1 MKTKGGSS
9 DKDKKKALDNL
20 KYIIFLLLHLDNNNY
35 NKTIEIEEQ
44 VIDNVNQKKITPGRP
59 KDKIIKLIET
69 EFGYNEYNEYA
80 GQLQNEINE
89 DETRMRNKKNLKTIN
104 FLELIKNRL
113 DNTEQLSNH
122 YFTDDSE
129 TKEILEKLISISK
142 QIKNNQSE
150 LDLNHNIKW
159 TIINKNKKP
168 EKMNFQN
175 IQNNA
180 NDSDLI
186 YKLKDTLE
194 NFLYLKK
201 VLSDQYENF
210 GKNFFRTIENDS
222 YFDEIEEIL
231 KKLYDTNNIDKITTK
246 ISSQSQKTKTTFADK
261 SFGDLN
267 ELFKLNAAPLPPPP
281 PPPLPPPGAST
292 VAPPPPPLLPGFI
305 DGKASFAPKL
315 QEQIEL
321 EKQQQQESEK
331 KEALENGIA
340 LKGYTLP
347 SSKGP
352 GYAKNSKGNLLWN
365 TAFIS
370 NPNLPYNTVDTV
382 DVYLYNLFKQI
393 SDETTGHMKQ
403 QSNQAEKS
411 IDNIGSVFEFKS
423 EGATKSTKNGGKKT
437 KGKKTYKNKTRRKYK
452 K

>member
-1 MKTKGGSS
+1 MKTKGGAS
-9 DKDKKKALDNL
+9 DKDKAKALENL

-35 NKTIEIEEQ
+35 NEPIEIKKQ
-44 VIDNVNQKKITPGRP
+44 VIDNVNQKIITPGRP
-59 KDKIIKLIET
+59 KDKILKIIDSR
-69 EFGYNEYNEYA
+69 YQYNEYA
-80 GQLQNEINE
+80 EQLQKEIDE
-89 DETRMRNKKNLKTIN
+89 DEKRTRNKKNLKTMK

-113 DNTEQLSNH
+113 DNAEQLSNH
-122 YFTDDSE
+122 YFTADSE

-142 QIKNNQSE
+142 QIKYNQQE

-168 EKMNFQN
+168 EKMTFQK

-186 YKLKDTLE
+186 YKLRDTLE

-201 VLSDQYENF
+201 VLSEQYENF
-210 GKNFFRTIENDS
+210 GKKFFGRIENDS
-222 YFDEIEEIL
+222 YFDDIEEIL
-231 KKLYDTNNIDKITTK
+231 KKLYDTKNIDKITTK
-246 ISSQSQKTKTTFADK
+246 ISSQSQKTKSTFADK

-281 PPPLPPPGAST
+281 VAST

-305 DGKASFAPKL
+305 DGEASLAPELKKQIKL
-315 QEQIEL
+315 EQQQEQQ
-321 EKQQQQESEK
+321 KKQQQESKK

-393 SDETTGHMKQ
+393 SDETTGHMKK

-423 EGATKSTKNGGKKT
+423 EGTTKDIKKGGKKT